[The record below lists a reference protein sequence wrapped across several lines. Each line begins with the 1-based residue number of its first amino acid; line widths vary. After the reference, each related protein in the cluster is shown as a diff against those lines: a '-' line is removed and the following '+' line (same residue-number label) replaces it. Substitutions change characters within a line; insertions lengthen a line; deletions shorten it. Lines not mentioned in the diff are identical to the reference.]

1 MWSPTQSPA
10 KSPTSSPAR
19 LGARQIVGAVAAC
32 ATLGLA
38 ACTSGQ
44 AADQSAATGTTLNTA
59 YYADPSGGID
69 PDVFYDVEG
78 DSMMLAMYDT
88 LLTYRPGTTT
98 LAPSLATS
106 WRESADGLTYT
117 FNLRHGV
124 RFHDGTPFNARAV
137 ELNFRRRMMLK
148 QAVSYMVAGVASMQT
163 PSPYQFV
170 VHLKKRNNAFLDYMA
185 SMYGPKIVSPLAL
198 RQHAGTDHAQKW
210 LSAHEDG
217 TGPYRLS
224 VYRPGSQYVLTR
236 FSGYWGKRPY
246 FKRVVISVI
255 PDVSTAELQLRSGG
269 LDLLVHGIASSEL
282 DSLKGSGQQVIKF
295 PAAIRQVV
303 LLNQTKPPFNNP
315 RVRQAAAAAILAQ
328 ERTAVPA
335 VFGSYATPAR
345 SAYPQA
351 MTAGNELAALPA
363 LPATHVQPGTKI
375 TFTYTSSEPDLLQLA
390 QYFQRALDK
399 IGFKVTLKGD
409 TVSQEF
415 GYVSSPGSA
424 PNATLSTFNPDA
436 AHLDTWARPV
446 WGTGG
451 GINIFQSSD
460 KTLDRDLTAGAQA
473 PTPAL
478 QRKWYG
484 AAGQRASR
492 DAYVIPVD
500 DAADSV
506 VAGPGITGFS
516 HVPVYIWMV
525 SFASLARR

>member
-1 MWSPTQSPA
+1 MWSPAQLSGR
-10 KSPTSSPAR
+10 KII
-19 LGARQIVGAVAAC
+19 GAGAAC
-32 ATLGLA
+32 ALLA
-38 ACTSGQ
+38 IAGCASGQ
-44 AADQSAATGTTLNTA
+44 AADQSASTGTTLNTA

-78 DSMMLAMYDT
+78 DSMMLAMYNT
-88 LLTYRPGTTT
+88 LLTYRPGTST

-106 WRESADGLTYT
+106 WRESSDGLTYT

-124 RFHDGTPFNARAV
+124 RFHDGTPFNSRAV
-137 ELNFRRRMMLK
+137 EFNFQRRMILK

-170 VHLKKRNNAFLDYMA
+170 VHLKQRNNAFLDYMA

-198 RQHAGTDHAQKW
+198 REHAGTDHAQKW
-210 LSAHEDG
+210 LSTHEDG
-217 TGPYRLS
+217 TGPYRLT
-224 VYRPGSQYVLTR
+224 VYHPGSQYVLTR
-236 FSGYWGKRPY
+236 FNGYWGQRPY

-269 LDLLVHGIASSEL
+269 LDMLVHGIASSEL
-282 DSLKGSGQQVIKF
+282 DSLKASGLQVIKF

-303 LLNQTKPPFNNP
+303 LLNQAKPPFNNIA
-315 RVRQAAAAAILAQ
+315 VRQAAAAAILA
-328 ERTAVPA
+328 ETRTAVPA

-351 MTAGNELAALPA
+351 MSGGGELAALPA
-363 LPATHVQPGTKI
+363 LPARHVKSGTKI

-399 IGFKVTLKGD
+399 VGFQVTLKGD

-436 AHLDTWARPV
+436 AHPDTWARPV

-451 GINIFQSSD
+451 GLNIFQSSD
-460 KTLDRDLTAGAQA
+460 KTLDKYLNAGAQA

-478 QRKWYG
+478 ERKWYA
-484 AAGQRASR
+484 AAGERASR

-500 DAADSV
+500 DADDSV
-506 VAGPGITGFS
+506 IAGPGITGFS